1 MKLNKTQK
9 DIVKDLARRTG
20 SDPELVLTIAL
31 KSTAYRYQKN
41 NTLFYEPIKVE
52 GEAEETIE
60 SLTNRVNILQ
70 KEVLRQSKNEEKI
83 EALTERLDSIVGNL
97 DQRFAYYEE
106 LRSQTSTS
114 VGKNWKAI
122 TRLNHRLQTIEDALN
137 KWGISQ

>member
-1 MKLNKTQK
+1 MKLNQTQK

-31 KSTAYRYQKN
+31 KSTQYRYEKK
-41 NTLFYEPIKVE
+41 NTLFVQPIKEEV
-52 GEAEETIE
+52 AEETIE
-60 SLTNRVNILQ
+60 SLTHRVNILQ

-97 DQRFAYYEE
+97 DQRFAYYEQ

-122 TRLNHRLQTIEDALN
+122 TRLNHRLQTIEDALT
-137 KWGISQ
+137 KWGLSQ